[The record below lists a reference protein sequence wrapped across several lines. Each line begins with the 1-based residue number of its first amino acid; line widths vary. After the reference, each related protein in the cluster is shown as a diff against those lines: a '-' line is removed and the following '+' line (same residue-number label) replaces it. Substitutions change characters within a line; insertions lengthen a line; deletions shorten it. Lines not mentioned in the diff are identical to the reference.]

1 MKPPSNGPPNQRN
14 NDWSEADSSLYREIA
29 SVAVPAR
36 EVQIAIV
43 LTLLPFDR
51 REAFRI
57 VELGSGPGSLSHALL
72 DCFPNNSEA
81 WNYYRFPD
89 PGDRPSPLVDQLAW
103 LKEAGFAIVDCFW
116 LQAGHAIFGGYK
128 SVPEAVERVGLA
140 EALQYAEEACRIT
153 R

>member
-1 MKPPSNGPPNQRN
+1 MKPSSKPPNEQDGEWN
-14 NDWSEADSSLYREIA
+14 ESDSSLYREIA

-89 PGDRPSPLVDQLAW
+89 AGDRPSPLVDQLAW

-116 LQAGHAIFGGYK
+116 LQAGHAIFGGFK
-128 SVPEAVERVGLA
+128 LPPPGAVGVGFD
-140 EALQYAEEACRIT
+140 EALRSAEEACRIT
-153 R
+153 L